1 MVIIVEDNNKIINI
15 SKYAIVSLISLLL
28 GAIGMY
34 IYYNSGN
41 SKILKSNDKYEIL
54 DEVTDILNKNYYKEI
69 DQDKL
74 IDGAISGLVDS
85 IGDKHTSYFT
95 PKEAKSF
102 KESLSDSYY
111 GIGSII
117 FKNVDEEITIKR
129 VFPDSP
135 AEKAGLKSGDIILKV
150 DDKEVKGM
158 TVDNVATT
166 LKSNKSKKATLL
178 IRRNGEELTFEIIK
192 STVPL
197 KSVSYEMLDNKVG
210 YVIVDMFGESTY
222 QEFTSALK
230 DLEGQGM
237 KSLIIDLRDNGGGYL
252 STVLYMAS
260 EFLDSDKVVL
270 QTRASENAESKMY
283 YSVNNNTK
291 NYKVVVLINENS
303 ASASEIMT
311 AALKEQYGA
320 TIVGKKSYGKG
331 TVQLTKDLS
340 NGGMIKYTTEEWLT
354 SEGNSIN
361 DVGIDPD
368 VEVDLTEDYLKD
380 PLDKKNDAQLMKAI
394 EVIK

>member
-1 MVIIVEDNNKIINI
+1 MYLYFNSGYTRVLTNNNK
-15 SKYAIVSLISLLL
+15 YR
-28 GAIGMY
+28 
-34 IYYNSGN
+34 
-41 SKILKSNDKYEIL
+41 IL

-95 PKEAKSF
+95 PKEAKEF

-111 GIGSII
+111 GIGAVI
-117 FKNVDEEITIKR
+117 FKSKDEEITVKR
-129 VFPDSP
+129 VFDDSP
-135 AEKAGLKSGDIILKV
+135 AKKAGIQIGDVILSIDGKSTEGMKV
-150 DDKEVKGM
+150 DEV
-158 TVDNVATT
+158 AST
-166 LKSNKSKKATLL
+166 LKSNKASKATLK
-178 IRRNGEELTFEIIK
+178 IRRNGEELTLEITK

-197 KSVSYEMLDNKVG
+197 KSVSYEMLDGNIG

-222 QEFTSALK
+222 TEFTSALN
-230 DLEGQGM
+230 DLESKGM

-260 EFLDSDKVVL
+260 EFMTSDKVIL
-270 QTRASENAESKMY
+270 QTRESEDVEPKLY
-283 YSVNNNTK
+283 HSVKKNTQ

-354 SEGNSIN
+354 SKGNSIN
-361 DVGIDPD
+361 DVGIEPD
-368 VEVDLTEDYLKD
+368 VEVDLGEEYLND
-380 PLDKKNDAQLMKAI
+380 PLDKKNDAQLQKAI

>member
-1 MVIIVEDNNKIINI
+1 MYFYFNSGYTRVLTNNNK
-15 SKYAIVSLISLLL
+15 YR
-28 GAIGMY
+28 
-34 IYYNSGN
+34 
-41 SKILKSNDKYEIL
+41 IL

-74 IDGAISGLVDS
+74 IDGAIGGLVDS

-95 PKEAKSF
+95 PKEAKDF

-111 GIGSII
+111 GIGAII
-117 FKNVDEEITIKR
+117 FKSKDDEIIVKR
-129 VFPDSP
+129 VFDDSP
-135 AEKAGLKSGDIILKV
+135 AKKAGIQVGDILLSIDGKSTEGMKV
-150 DDKEVKGM
+150 DEV
-158 TVDNVATT
+158 AST
-166 LKSNKSKKATLL
+166 LKSNKASKATLK
-178 IRRNGEELTFEIIK
+178 IRRNDEELTIEITK

-197 KSVSYEMLDNKVG
+197 KSVSYEMLDGNIG

-222 QEFTSALK
+222 IEFVSALN
-230 DLEGQGM
+230 DLESKGM

-260 EFLDSDKVVL
+260 EFMDSSKVIL
-270 QTRASENAESKMY
+270 QTRESLDVEPKLY
-283 YSVNNNTK
+283 HSVNNNTK
-291 NYKVVVLINENS
+291 NYKVVVIINENS

-354 SEGNSIN
+354 SKGNSIN
-361 DVGIDPD
+361 DVGIEPD
-368 VEVDLTEDYLKD
+368 VEIDLGEEYLNN
-380 PLDKKNDAQLMKAI
+380 PLDKNNDAQLMKAI

>member
-1 MVIIVEDNNKIINI
+1 MDNKEDNRILSI
-15 SKYAIVSLISLLL
+15 SKYAIVSLVSLF
-28 GAIGMY
+28 IGVLVMY
-34 IYYNSGN
+34 IYYNNGN
-41 SKILKSNDKYEIL
+41 VNLLQGNPNKYGIL
-54 DEVTDILNKNYYKEI
+54 DEVTNILNKEYYKDI

-74 IDGAISGLVDS
+74 IDGAVSGLVDS

-95 PKEAKSF
+95 PKEAKEF

-111 GIGSII
+111 GIGAII
-117 FKNVDEEITIKR
+117 FKSVNNEITVKR
-129 VFPDSP
+129 VFDDSP
-135 AEKAGLKSGDIILKV
+135 AQKAGSKTGDIILKI
-150 DDKEVKGM
+150 DDKEVKDM
-158 TVDNVATT
+158 EVSDVAST
-166 LKSNKSKKATLL
+166 LKSSKSKKATLTIKRDGNEIVL
-178 IRRNGEELTFEIIK
+178 DIIK

-222 QEFTSALK
+222 TEFVNALNN
-230 DLEGQGM
+230 LEANGM

-260 EFLDSDKVVL
+260 EFLDSDKVIV
-270 QTRASENAESKMY
+270 QTRASDKIAPKLY
-283 YSVNNNTK
+283 HSVNNNTK

-311 AALKEQYGA
+311 AVLKEQYGA

-340 NGGMIKYTTEEWLT
+340 NGGMLKYTTEEWLT
-354 SEGNSIN
+354 SNGNSIN
-361 DVGIDPD
+361 DVGISPD
-368 VEVDLTEDYLKD
+368 VEVDLGEEYLNN
-380 PLDKKNDAQLMKAI
+380 PLDKKNDAQLQKAI